1 MSFFTKTVRIT
12 AVLLVFLAIPA
23 NAQTFLCTPE
33 VAGQLSC
40 QASRQCEC
48 RFFTENK
55 MKGTPA
61 GYRWD
66 CNILRGRCGPEIP
79 ATIHPDYGPL
89 PTAVSLDRD
98 TTVIQQDQSV
108 NRL

>member
-1 MSFFTKTVRIT
+1 MSFLSNSTRI
-12 AVLLVFLAIPA
+12 AIVALALLSNPA
-23 NAQTFLCTPE
+23 GAQTFLCTPE

-79 ATIHPDYGPL
+79 ATIPIHPYYGPL
-89 PTAVSLDRD
+89 PNPTSATRGSR
-98 TTVIQQDQSV
+98 
-108 NRL
+108 RC